1 MVANSAKSLFL
12 SSSSYLLVGFILAC
26 WILNNIRWQNTFASR
41 PTATMNGFLYII
53 CWSKPYNLA
62 PLFDAKPCK
71 ALLSILLLLLKK
83 KIQVLLL
90 PCFKGQDL
98 KHLDGDRKI
107 LSSKTSHFIF
117 SSVNSKWTFKAKLAK
132 IKANLCSINLIREKL
147 DEQTI
152 FSVITR
158 CQQNHSNESNI
169 FKPLSYAM
177 FYVQKMELKSE
188 RLGLGTANP
197 KMTASF
203 AASDGDFWTCSSSGD
218 ICRRKNVTWKNNTIL
233 I

>member
-1 MVANSAKSLFL
+1 M
-12 SSSSYLLVGFILAC
+12 
-26 WILNNIRWQNTFASR
+26 
-41 PTATMNGFLYII
+41 
-53 CWSKPYNLA
+53 
-62 PLFDAKPCK
+62 
-71 ALLSILLLLLKK
+71 
-83 KIQVLLL
+83 L

-98 KHLDGDRKI
+98 KHLDGDRKLKSFQVKHPI
-107 LSSKTSHFIF
+107 SFSHLSTANEHLKQ
-117 SSVNSKWTFKAKLAK
+117 NLLKKKKKAD
-132 IKANLCSINLIREKL
+132 LCSINLIRKKL

-218 ICRRKNVTWKNNTIL
+218 ICRRKNVT
-233 I
+233 